1 MEASVFYSD
10 SSCTRFGDFLGWVNR
25 YLAGG
30 GAYGKTDGTDGF
42 SVENWPFRSP
52 FLRNIVHL
60 FSGAWAHNREVGFF
74 RWRRNPGFCTGC
86 DGAPGAATDSVQ
98 KPGFLRQRKK
108 PISPGGKKKKK
119 KKISPPAAPIET
131 ILPTIQRLSAAQ

>member
-1 MEASVFYSD
+1 MHSKGSLGRGIGWRPWFFSD
-10 SSCTRFGDFLGWVNR
+10 SSCTRFGVFLGWVNR

-86 DGAPGAATDSVQ
+86 DGAAAD
-98 KPGFLRQRKK
+98 FA
-108 PISPGGKKKKK
+108 GGKKKINK
-119 KKISPPAAPIET
+119 
-131 ILPTIQRLSAAQ
+131 